1 MRCYWLPLLMVP
13 VLIAC
18 SPPAAP
24 VEPIRAVRTLV
35 LQSGVT
41 AQQSEYAAEIR
52 ARTESRLSFRV
63 GGKLVRRPVNVG
75 DQVKAGQVLAQIDAS
90 DLKLGQDAA
99 RAAVSAADSQ
109 LALNEAEYKRYKE
122 LRDQG
127 FISGL
132 ELERREA
139 GLKVSRAQAEQARAQ
154 ASAQGNQAGYAVLVA
169 DVSGVVTAVDAE
181 PGAVLAAGA
190 PVLRLAQDGPRDAVF
205 SVSEDRLPALRA
217 LLGKPGAV
225 QMRPWGSDLTLP
237 ATVREVAAAADPTT
251 RTFLVKADIGRT
263 DLRLGQTATVLVDAP
278 AVAGVFK
285 LPLPAVFEQGGQSQ
299 VWLIDPVKSTVRA
312 QPITVVG
319 AEGNLV
325 LVGAGLA
332 NGMRVVT
339 AGVHTLTPGQ
349 AVRLYAEPGPA
360 MAPAQ
365 GPSAVGAAALG
376 HAAALPNAPGLAAAS
391 AVSAVPAVP
400 AVSASSA
407 ASR

>member
-1 MRCYWLPLLMVP
+1 MRSCLLPLLMVP
-13 VLIAC
+13 ALIAC
-18 SPPAAP
+18 SPPAAQ

-41 AQQSEYAAEIR
+41 ALQTEYAAEIR
-52 ARTESRLSFRV
+52 ARSESRLAFRV

-75 DQVKAGQVLAQIDAS
+75 DVVKAGQVLAQIDAS

-99 RAAVSAADSQ
+99 RAAVSAADIQ

-139 GLKVSRAQAEQARAQ
+139 SLKASRAQAEQARAQ
-154 ASAQGNQAGYAVLVA
+154 ASVQGNQASYAVLVA

-190 PVLRLAQDGPRDAVF
+190 PVLRLAQEGPRDAVF

-225 QMRPWGSDLTLP
+225 QMRPWGSDAALP

-263 DLRLGQTATVLVDAP
+263 DLRLGQTATVLIDAP
-278 AVAGVFK
+278 AVAGLFK
-285 LPLPAVFEQGGQSQ
+285 LPLPAVFEQGGQSH
-299 VWLIDPVKSTVRA
+299 VWVVDPAKSTVRA
-312 QPITVVG
+312 QPVAVVG

-332 NGMRVVT
+332 NGLRVVT

-365 GPSAVGAAALG
+365 GRTAVGAAVVAQG
-376 HAAALPNAPGLAAAS
+376 SAPAAAAAAWPGS
-391 AVSAVPAVP
+391 AA
-400 AVSASSA
+400 SA

>member
-1 MRCYWLPLLMVP
+1 MAP
-13 VLIAC
+13 VLMAC
-18 SPPAAP
+18 SPPPAQKEP
-24 VEPIRAVRTLV
+24 VRAVRSLV

-41 AQQSEYAAEIR
+41 ALQSEYAADIR

-75 DQVKAGQVLAQIDAS
+75 DVVKAGQVLAQLDAS
-90 DLKLGQDAA
+90 DFKLGQDAA
-99 RAAVSAADSQ
+99 RATVSAADSQ

-132 ELERREA
+132 ELDRREA
-139 GLKVSRAQAEQARAQ
+139 SLKASRAQAEQARAQ
-154 ASAQGNQAGYAVLVA
+154 ASVLGNQAAYAVLVA
-169 DVSGVVTAVDAE
+169 DVSGVVTAVEAE
-181 PGAVLAAGA
+181 PGAVLAAGT

-205 SVSEDRLPALRA
+205 SVSEDRSPALRA
-217 LLGKPGAV
+217 LLDKPGAV
-225 QMRPWGSDLTLP
+225 RMRPWGSDATLP
-237 ATVREVAAAADPTT
+237 ATVREVAAAADPMT

-263 DLRLGQTATVLVDAP
+263 GLRLGQTATVLIEAP

-285 LPLPAVFEQGGQSQ
+285 LPLPAVFEQGGKSQ
-299 VWLIDPVKSTVRA
+299 VWVIDPVTLTVRA
-312 QPITVVG
+312 QAIAVLG

-332 NGMRVVT
+332 NGLRVVT

-349 AVRLYAEPGPA
+349 QVRLYAEPGA
-360 MAPAQ
+360 AQAPAQ
-365 GPSAVGAAALG
+365 VSTAVGAAAVMKAST
-376 HAAALPNAPGLAAAS
+376 AAVAPLASPLATSVAAPVVARSAAAS
-391 AVSAVPAVP
+391 A
-400 AVSASSA
+400 

>member
-1 MRCYWLPLLMVP
+1 MRSCLLPLLMVP
-13 VLIAC
+13 ALIAC
-18 SPPAAP
+18 SPPAAQ

-41 AQQSEYAAEIR
+41 ALQTEYAAEIR
-52 ARTESRLSFRV
+52 ARSESRLAFRV

-75 DQVKAGQVLAQIDAS
+75 DVVKAGQVLAQIDAS

-99 RAAVSAADSQ
+99 RAAVSAADIQ
-109 LALNEAEYKRYKE
+109 LALNEAEYKRHKE

-139 GLKVSRAQAEQARAQ
+139 SLKASRAQAEQARAQ
-154 ASAQGNQAGYAVLVA
+154 ASVQGNQASYAVLVA

-190 PVLRLAQDGPRDAVF
+190 PVLRLAQEGPRDAVF
-205 SVSEDRLPALRA
+205 SVSEDRLPALWA

-225 QMRPWGSDLTLP
+225 QMRPWGSDAALP

-251 RTFLVKADIGRT
+251 RTFLIKADIGRT
-263 DLRLGQTATVLVDAP
+263 DLRLGQTATVLIDAP
-278 AVAGVFK
+278 AVAGLFK
-285 LPLPAVFEQGGQSQ
+285 LPLPAVFEQGGQSH
-299 VWLIDPVKSTVRA
+299 VWVVDPARSTVRA
-312 QPITVVG
+312 QPIAVVG

-332 NGMRVVT
+332 NGLRVVT
-339 AGVHTLTPGQ
+339 AGVHTLTTGQ

-365 GPSAVGAAALG
+365 GRTAVGAAVVAQG
-376 HAAALPNAPGLAAAS
+376 SAPAAAAAALPGSAA
-391 AVSAVPAVP
+391 
-400 AVSASSA
+400 SA

>member
-1 MRCYWLPLLMVP
+1 MRSYFLPLLMVP
-13 VLIAC
+13 VLMAC
-18 SPPAAP
+18 SPPP
-24 VEPIRAVRTLV
+24 PQVEPIRAVRTLV

-41 AQQSEYAAEIR
+41 ELQNEYAAEIR

-75 DQVKAGQVLAQIDAS
+75 DVVRAGQVLAQIDAS

-99 RAAVSAADSQ
+99 RAAVSAADTQ

-139 GLKVSRAQAEQARAQ
+139 SLKASRAQAEQARAQ
-154 ASAQGNQAGYAVLVA
+154 ASVQGNQAGYAVLVA

-190 PVLRLAQDGPRDAVF
+190 PVLRVAQDGPRDAVF
-205 SVSEDRLPALRA
+205 SVSENRLPALRA

-225 QMRPWGSDLTLP
+225 QMRPWGSDQSLP

-263 DLRLGQTATVLVDAP
+263 DLRLGQTATVLIDAP
-278 AVAGVFK
+278 AVAGLFK

-299 VWLIDPVKSTVRA
+299 VWVVDPAKLTVRA
-312 QPITVVG
+312 QPIAVVG

-332 NGMRVVT
+332 NGLRVVT

-349 AVRLYAEPGPA
+349 VVRLYAEPGPA
-360 MAPAQ
+360 MVQAQSPTAVGVSALAPPPNTASGVASAPAA
-365 GPSAVGAAALG
+365 PAA
-376 HAAALPNAPGLAAAS
+376 P
-391 AVSAVPAVP
+391 VV
-400 AVSASSA
+400 SA

>member
-1 MRCYWLPLLMVP
+1 MRSCLLPLLMVP
-13 VLIAC
+13 ALIAC
-18 SPPAAP
+18 SPPAAQ

-41 AQQSEYAAEIR
+41 ALQTEYAAEIR
-52 ARTESRLSFRV
+52 ARSESRLAFRV

-75 DQVKAGQVLAQIDAS
+75 DVVKAGQVLAQIDAS

-99 RAAVSAADSQ
+99 RAAVSAADIQ

-127 FISGL
+127 FISGV

-139 GLKVSRAQAEQARAQ
+139 SLKASRAQAEQARAQ
-154 ASAQGNQAGYAVLVA
+154 ASVQGNQASYAVLVA

-190 PVLRLAQDGPRDAVF
+190 PVLRLAQEGPRDAVF
-205 SVSEDRLPALRA
+205 SVSEDRLPALWA

-225 QMRPWGSDLTLP
+225 QMRPWGSDAALP

-263 DLRLGQTATVLVDAP
+263 DLRLGQTATVLIDAP
-278 AVAGVFK
+278 AVAGLFK
-285 LPLPAVFEQGGQSQ
+285 LPLPAVFEQGGQSH
-299 VWLIDPVKSTVRA
+299 VWVVDPAKSTVRA
-312 QPITVVG
+312 QPVAVVG

-332 NGMRVVT
+332 NGLRVVT
-339 AGVHTLTPGQ
+339 AGVHTLTTGQ

-365 GPSAVGAAALG
+365 GRTAVGAAVVAQG
-376 HAAALPNAPGLAAAS
+376 SAPAAAAAAWPGS
-391 AVSAVPAVP
+391 AA
-400 AVSASSA
+400 SA

>member
-1 MRCYWLPLLMVP
+1 MRSYSLPLLMVP
-13 VLIAC
+13 VLMAC
-18 SPPAAP
+18 SPPPAQ
-24 VEPIRAVRTLV
+24 VEPVRAVRTLV
-35 LQSGVT
+35 LQTGET
-41 AQQSEYAAEIR
+41 ELQNEYAAEIR
-52 ARTESRLSFRV
+52 ARTEARLSFRV

-75 DQVKAGQVLAQIDAS
+75 DVVKAGQVLAQIDAS

-99 RAAVSAADSQ
+99 RAAVSAADTQ
-109 LALNEAEYKRYKE
+109 LALNEAEYRRYKE

-139 GLKVSRAQAEQARAQ
+139 SLKASRAQAEQARAQ
-154 ASAQGNQAGYAVLVA
+154 ASVQGNQAGYAVLVA

-181 PGAVLAAGA
+181 PGAVLAAGT
-190 PVLRLAQDGPRDAVF
+190 PVLRVAQDGPRDAVF

-225 QMRPWGSDLTLP
+225 QMRPWGSDLKLP

-263 DLRLGQTATVLVDAP
+263 DLRLGQTATVLIDAP
-278 AVAGVFK
+278 AVAGLFK
-285 LPLPAVFEQGGQSQ
+285 LPLPAVFEQGGQSH
-299 VWLIDPVKSTVRA
+299 VWVVDPAKSTVRA
-312 QPITVVG
+312 QPIAVVG

-332 NGMRVVT
+332 NGLRVVT

-349 AVRLYAEPGPA
+349 VVRLYAEPRPA
-360 MAPAQ
+360 TVQAQ
-365 GPSAVGAAALG
+365 GPTAVGAAAL
-376 HAAALPNAPGLAAAS
+376 AS
-391 AVSAVPAVP
+391 ASAPTPTA
-400 AVSASSA
+400 ASSA
-407 ASR
+407 ASAPIAPAAPSASAASR

>member
-1 MRCYWLPLLMVP
+1 MRSCLLPLLMVP
-13 VLIAC
+13 ALIAC
-18 SPPAAP
+18 SPPAAHF
-24 VEPIRAVRTLV
+24 EPIRAVRTLV

-41 AQQSEYAAEIR
+41 ALQTGYAAEIR
-52 ARTESRLSFRV
+52 ARSESRLAFRV

-75 DQVKAGQVLAQIDAS
+75 DGVKAGQVLAQIDAS

-99 RAAVSAADSQ
+99 RAAVSAADIQ
-109 LALNEAEYKRYKE
+109 LALNEAEYKRHKE

-139 GLKVSRAQAEQARAQ
+139 SLKASRAQAEQARAQ
-154 ASAQGNQAGYAVLVA
+154 ASVQGNQASYAVLVA

-190 PVLRLAQDGPRDAVF
+190 PVLRLAQEGPRDAVF

-225 QMRPWGSDLTLP
+225 QMRPWGSDAAMP

-251 RTFLVKADIGRT
+251 RSFLIKADIGRT
-263 DLRLGQTATVLVDAP
+263 DLRLGQTATVLIDAP
-278 AVAGVFK
+278 AVAGLFK
-285 LPLPAVFEQGGQSQ
+285 LPLPAVFEQGGQSH
-299 VWLIDPVKSTVRA
+299 VWVVDPARSTVLA
-312 QPITVVG
+312 QPIAVVG

-332 NGMRVVT
+332 NGLRVVT
-339 AGVHTLTPGQ
+339 DGVHTLTTGQ

-365 GPSAVGAAALG
+365 GRTAVGAAVVAHG
-376 HAAALPNAPGLAAAS
+376 SAPAAAAAALPGSAA
-391 AVSAVPAVP
+391 
-400 AVSASSA
+400 SA

>member
-1 MRCYWLPLLMVP
+1 MRSCLLPLLMVP
-13 VLIAC
+13 ALIAC
-18 SPPAAP
+18 SPPAAQ

-41 AQQSEYAAEIR
+41 ALQTEYAAEIR
-52 ARTESRLSFRV
+52 ARSESRLAFRV

-75 DQVKAGQVLAQIDAS
+75 DVVKAGQVLAQIDAS

-99 RAAVSAADSQ
+99 RAAVSAADIQ

-139 GLKVSRAQAEQARAQ
+139 SLKASRAQAEQARAQ
-154 ASAQGNQAGYAVLVA
+154 ASVQGNQASYAVLVA

-205 SVSEDRLPALRA
+205 SVSEDRLPALRV

-225 QMRPWGSDLTLP
+225 QMRPWGSDAALP

-251 RTFLVKADIGRT
+251 RTFLIKADIGRT
-263 DLRLGQTATVLVDAP
+263 DLRLGQTATVLIDAP
-278 AVAGVFK
+278 AVAGLFK
-285 LPLPAVFEQGGQSQ
+285 LPLPAVFEQGGQSH
-299 VWLIDPVKSTVRA
+299 VWVVDPAKSTVRA
-312 QPITVVG
+312 QPVAGVG

-332 NGMRVVT
+332 NGLRVVT
-339 AGVHTLTPGQ
+339 AGVHTLTTGQ

-365 GPSAVGAAALG
+365 GRTAVGAAVVAHG
-376 HAAALPNAPGLAAAS
+376 SAPAAAAAALPGSAA
-391 AVSAVPAVP
+391 
-400 AVSASSA
+400 SA

>member
-1 MRCYWLPLLMVP
+1 MRSCLLPLLMVP
-13 VLIAC
+13 ALIAC
-18 SPPAAP
+18 SPPAAHF
-24 VEPIRAVRTLV
+24 EPIRAVRTLV

-41 AQQSEYAAEIR
+41 ALQTGYAAEIR
-52 ARTESRLSFRV
+52 ARSESRLAFRV
-63 GGKLVRRPVNVG
+63 GGKLVLRPVNVG
-75 DQVKAGQVLAQIDAS
+75 DGVKAGQVLAQIDAS

-99 RAAVSAADSQ
+99 RAAVSAADIQ
-109 LALNEAEYKRYKE
+109 LALNEAEYKRHKE

-139 GLKVSRAQAEQARAQ
+139 SLKASRAQAEQARAQ
-154 ASAQGNQAGYAVLVA
+154 ASVQGNQASYAVLVA

-190 PVLRLAQDGPRDAVF
+190 PVLRLAQEGPRDAVF

-225 QMRPWGSDLTLP
+225 QMRPWGSDAALP

-251 RTFLVKADIGRT
+251 RTFLIKADIGRT
-263 DLRLGQTATVLVDAP
+263 DLRLGQTATVLIDAP
-278 AVAGVFK
+278 AVAGLFK
-285 LPLPAVFEQGGQSQ
+285 LPLPAVFEQGGQSH
-299 VWLIDPVKSTVRA
+299 VWVVDPARSTVRA
-312 QPITVVG
+312 QPVAVVG

-332 NGMRVVT
+332 NGLRVVT
-339 AGVHTLTPGQ
+339 AGVHTLTTGQ

-365 GPSAVGAAALG
+365 GRTAVGAAVVAHG
-376 HAAALPNAPGLAAAS
+376 SAPAAAAAALPGSAA
-391 AVSAVPAVP
+391 
-400 AVSASSA
+400 SA

>member
-1 MRCYWLPLLMVP
+1 MRFSLLPLLMVP
-13 VLIAC
+13 VLFAC
-18 SPPAAP
+18 SPPAVQDEP
-24 VEPIRAVRTLV
+24 VRAVRTLV

-41 AQQSEYAAEIR
+41 ALQSEYAAEIR

-75 DQVKAGQVLAQIDAS
+75 DVVKAGQVLAQIDAS
-90 DLKLGQDAA
+90 DLRLGQDAA
-99 RAAVSAADSQ
+99 RAAVSAADTQ

-139 GLKVSRAQAEQARAQ
+139 SLKASRAQAEQARAQ
-154 ASAQGNQAGYAVLVA
+154 ASVQGNQAGYAVLVA

-181 PGAVLAAGA
+181 PGAVLAAGT
-190 PVLRLAQDGPRDAVF
+190 PVLRVAQDGPRDAVF
-205 SVSEDRLPALRA
+205 SVSEDRLPALHA

-225 QMRPWGSDLTLP
+225 QMRPWGSDVALP

-251 RTFLVKADIGRT
+251 RTFLIKADIGRT
-263 DLRLGQTATVLVDAP
+263 DLRLGQTATVLIDAP
-278 AVAGVFK
+278 AVAGLFK
-285 LPLPAVFEQGGQSQ
+285 LPLPAVFEQGGKPQ
-299 VWLIDPVKSTVRA
+299 VWVVDPAKLTVRA

-332 NGMRVVT
+332 NGQRVVT
-339 AGVHTLTPGQ
+339 AGVHALTPGQ
-349 AVRLYAEPGPA
+349 TVRLYVEPGPA
-360 MAPAQ
+360 LAQAP
-365 GPSAVGAAALG
+365 GPTVVGAAAV
-376 HAAALPNAPGLAAAS
+376 AQTSAPAAAAS
-391 AVSAVPAVP
+391 TA
-400 AVSASSA
+400 SA